1 MLKNPQASILISSY
15 NKGNY
20 LEKCIKSCLSQT
32 HKNIEVVL
40 LDNCSNDKKTRIILK
55 KFSKKIKILK
65 KKRISKFPA
74 LNQIDLLAK
83 AFKVSKGSI
92 IYLLDADDFFS
103 KNKIKNINNIF
114 KTKNKVGVI
123 FDIPI
128 IKDKNSYKKMK
139 IKTKTTK
146 NIWPTIIPT
155 SSIAMRRSFFKKY
168 LRSDNLRK
176 FNLLEIDFRINVLA
190 FNIKKNFLVLSK
202 NLTYYRVTKNS
213 IMDNT
218 KKYSKKWWFKRKQA
232 HEYMFKLFK
241 KNNVDYKNLDF
252 SVTNIFNYVLKI
264 I

>member
-1 MLKNPQASILISSY
+1 MLKKPRASILISSY

-20 LEKCIKSCLSQT
+20 LEQCIKSCLSQT
-32 HKNIEVVL
+32 YKNIEVVL
-40 LDNCSNDKKTRIILK
+40 LDNDSNDNTNIILK

-103 KNKIKNINNIF
+103 KSKIKIINDIF
-114 KTKNKVGVI
+114 ETKSKVSVI
-123 FDIPI
+123 FDIPT
-128 IKDKNSYKKMK
+128 IKNKNSYKKMK
-139 IKTKTTK
+139 IKTKKTK
-146 NIWPTIIPT
+146 NIWPTIVPT
-155 SSIAMRRSFFKKY
+155 SSIAMRRSFFRYY

-190 FNIKKNFLVLSK
+190 FNILKNFLVLNK

-218 KKYSKKWWFKRKQA
+218 KKYSKKWWLKRKQA

-252 SVTNIFNYVLKI
+252 SVTNILNYLLKI
-264 I
+264 V

>member
-103 KNKIKNINNIF
+103 KNKFKNINNIF

-128 IKDKNSYKKMK
+128 IN
-139 IKTKTTK
+139 
-146 NIWPTIIPT
+146 PPRET
-155 SSIAMRRSFFKKY
+155 S
-168 LRSDNLRK
+168 
-176 FNLLEIDFRINVLA
+176 
-190 FNIKKNFLVLSK
+190 
-202 NLTYYRVTKNS
+202 
-213 IMDNT
+213 
-218 KKYSKKWWFKRKQA
+218 
-232 HEYMFKLFK
+232 
-241 KNNVDYKNLDF
+241 
-252 SVTNIFNYVLKI
+252 
-264 I
+264 

>member
-20 LEKCIKSCLSQT
+20 LEQCIKSCLTQT
-32 HKNIEVVL
+32 YKNIEVVL
-40 LDNCSNDKKTRIILK
+40 LDNHSNDKTNVILK
-55 KFSKKIKILK
+55 KYSKKIKILK

-74 LNQIDLLAK
+74 LNQIDTLTK

-92 IYLLDADDFFS
+92 IYLLDADDYFNKS
-103 KNKIKNINNIF
+103 KIKNINDIF
-114 KTKNKVGVI
+114 KSRNKVNVI
-123 FDIPI
+123 FDIPT
-128 IKDKNSYKKMK
+128 IKNKNNYKKLK
-139 IKTKTTK
+139 IKTKKTK

-155 SSIAMRRSFFKKY
+155 SSIAMRRSFFRQF
-168 LRSDNLRK
+168 LRSDDLRK

-190 FNIKKNFLVLSK
+190 FNILKNFLVLNK

-218 KKYSKKWWFKRKQA
+218 KKYSKKWWLKRKQA

-241 KNNVDYKNLDF
+241 KNKVYYKNLDF
-252 SVTNIFNYVLKI
+252 SVTNILNYLLKMV
-264 I
+264 

>member
-1 MLKNPQASILISSY
+1 MLRNPRASILITSY

-20 LEKCIKSCLSQT
+20 LEQCIKSCLSQSY
-32 HKNIEVVL
+32 KNIEVIL
-40 LDNCSNDKKTRIILK
+40 LDNHSNDKTNVVLK

-74 LNQIDLLAK
+74 LNQIDLLSK

-92 IYLLDADDFFS
+92 IYLLDADDYFNKS
-103 KNKIKNINNIF
+103 KIKNINDIF
-114 KTKNKVGVI
+114 KTKSKVSVI

-128 IKDKNSYKKMK
+128 IKSKNSYKKFK
-139 IKTKTTK
+139 IKTKKTK

-155 SSIAMRRSFFKKY
+155 SSIAMRRSFFSQY

-190 FNIKKNFLVLSK
+190 FNILKKFLVLDK
-202 NLTYYRVTKNS
+202 NFTYYRVTKNS

-218 KKYSKKWWFKRKQA
+218 RKYSKKWWLKRKQA

-241 KNNVDYKNLDF
+241 KNKADYKNLDF
-252 SVTNIFNYVLKI
+252 SITNIFNYLLKI
-264 I
+264 V